1 VLLNLFS
8 RRPPPKTAPRTQ
20 SPLQLSLWSDREVGT
35 AWNVRISR
43 RARRMSMRV
52 FPGGRVEVVVP
63 PGAGVPAIE
72 RFVAR
77 HRDWAERRSQELLKL
92 APKAADRQPRHIE
105 MALLGRTWDVEY
117 VAGRRVR
124 AVEVA
129 PGRIRVQ
136 APAPTDLHFSEAL
149 VPWLMRLAQPALAER
164 LAALS
169 TEIDIDYARMSLRR
183 QRTRWGSCS
192 AKGTISLNVCLM
204 FQRPEVVRYLMI
216 HELCHRRHLNH
227 SRRFWALVAALE
239 PGWQPLDRELLQ
251 GWQHV
256 PAWVFPA

>member
-1 VLLNLFS
+1 MSSLGRGGSGVT
-8 RRPPPKTAPRTQ
+8 PDGYPTQ
-20 SPLQLSLWSDREVGT
+20 LTLWSEREVGT

-77 HRDWAERRSQELLKL
+77 HRDWAERRSQELLRL
-92 APKAADRQPRHIE
+92 APKAADRQPRTIE
-105 MALLGRTWDVEY
+105 LGLLGHQWSVEY

-124 AVEVA
+124 AEVTGEHTLRVHA
-129 PGRIRVQ
+129 PSL
-136 APAPTDLHFSEAL
+136 TDRHASQAL
-149 VPWLMRLAQPALAER
+149 VPWLMRLAGHELALR
-164 LAALS
+164 LMPLAAGLG
-169 TEIDIDYARMSLRR
+169 IDYTRMSVRR

-192 AKGTISLNVCLM
+192 TRGTISLNVCLM
-204 FQRPEVVRYLMI
+204 FQRPEVVRYLMV

-227 SRRFWALVAALE
+227 SPRFWALVATHE
-239 PGWQPLDRELLQ
+239 PGWKPLDVELLQ
-251 GWQHV
+251 GWRHV
-256 PAWVFPA
+256 PAWVFA